1 MVITFIGGIIAFI
14 LSYGICHLIN
24 SMGSNAEG
32 GGMGLSAEIDQKVI
46 ILTFTITALTGIIFG
61 ILPARKAAKLKPI
74 DALRFE

>member
-1 MVITFIGGIIAFI
+1 
-14 LSYGICHLIN
+14 
-24 SMGSNAEG
+24 MGSNAEG